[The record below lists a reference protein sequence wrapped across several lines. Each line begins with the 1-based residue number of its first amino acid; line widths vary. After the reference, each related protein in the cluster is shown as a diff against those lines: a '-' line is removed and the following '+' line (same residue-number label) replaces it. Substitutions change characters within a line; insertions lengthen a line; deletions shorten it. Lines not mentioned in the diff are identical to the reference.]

1 MRKDGHGF
9 LTSLISIIDSDEKK
23 MDMDFLT
30 SLISIIDSDEKR
42 WTWIFDI
49 SNIDYRL

>member
-1 MRKDGHGF
+1 MRKDGHG
-9 LTSLISIIDSDEKK
+9 
-23 MDMDFLT
+23 FLT